1 MRTRKEIRKDRKKPI
16 RRKKGSHQ
24 AVPKKSK
31 TAGSVKS
38 IESLLT
44 STNVKD
50 VLRGLG
56 LVEENLASSNEADK
70 KAVFEMIASLFYIDV
85 LEQPHF
91 VPVLEEAVSIGTR
104 FGDVA
109 IPILLE
115 KLDAG
120 DLKAQI
126 AAAHALGKM
135 GANAIQPLITA
146 FQSTNDPERRSFVLY
161 ALGKIKSPEVEQVL
175 GLALEAARSD
185 ETELRDTAVRALGKF
200 AEVIHAHQL
209 SGEVVKSL
217 TNCLTAC
224 FADPNPGI
232 RAKAVRSMGK
242 LAKFGHLNSEEKS
255 RFARTCN
262 LFLGTDDK
270 FEWDRAFI
278 VRKEAQ
284 EALKYCK
291 VAEQNE

>member
-1 MRTRKEIRKDRKKPI
+1 MTRHEIHNERKKPV
-16 RRKKGSHQ
+16 RRKKGAHQ
-24 AVPKKSK
+24 TVPNKSEAV
-31 TAGSVKS
+31 GSVKS

-56 LVEENLASSNEADK
+56 LVKESLGSSSEADK
-70 KAVFEMIASLFYIDV
+70 RAVFEMIASLFYIDV

-91 VPVLEEAVSIGTR
+91 VPVLEKAVSIGTM

-135 GANAIQPLITA
+135 GTKVIQPLITA
-146 FQSTNDPERRSFVLY
+146 FQSTTDTERRSFVLY
-161 ALGKIKSPEVEQVL
+161 ALGKIKSRDVERAV
-175 GLALEAARSD
+175 GLALEAAKTD
-185 ETELRDTAVRALGKF
+185 ESELRDTAARVLGKF
-200 AEVIHAHQL
+200 AEVIPPRQL
-209 SGEVVKSL
+209 SGDVVRSI
-217 TNCLTAC
+217 TSCLTAC
-224 FADPNPGI
+224 FADANPGI

-242 LAKFGHLNSEEKS
+242 MAKFGHLNTEEKL
-255 RFARTCN
+255 RFAKTCN

-270 FEWDRAFI
+270 FDWDRAFI

-284 EALKYCK
+284 EALKYCG
-291 VAEQNE
+291 VAQGNE